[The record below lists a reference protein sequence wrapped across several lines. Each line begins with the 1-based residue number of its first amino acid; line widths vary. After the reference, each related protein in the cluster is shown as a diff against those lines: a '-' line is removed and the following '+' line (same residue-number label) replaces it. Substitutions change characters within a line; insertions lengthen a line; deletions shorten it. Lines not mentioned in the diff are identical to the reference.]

1 MKFNPVPVD
10 EPPVELIVV
19 ELKLDGEVDGNDVGG
34 LGLEL
39 LGHLGVGGVG
49 LSRDEGEGGEGGPG
63 KVLAVLGVRKS
74 SKQFLEAQLGM
85 NLQAHLKYVIKN
97 LFSDSEEL
105 GYARLIR
112 ETAEGGA
119 W

>member
-1 MKFNPVPVD
+1 MKINTVPVD
-10 EPPVELIVV
+10 ETPVELIVV

-39 LGHLGVGGVG
+39 VGHLGVGGVG
-49 LSRDEGEGGEGGPG
+49 LGRDEGEGGEGGPG
-63 KVLAVLGVRKS
+63 KVLAVLGVKS
-74 SKQFLEAQLGM
+74 SKQFNLVM
-85 NLQAHLKYVIKN
+85 NLQAHSKYVIKN

>member
-1 MKFNPVPVD
+1 MKINPVPVD

-34 LGLEL
+34 LGLGL
-39 LGHLGVGGVG
+39 GGHLGVGGVG
-49 LSRDEGEGGEGGPG
+49 FSRDEGEGGEGGPG
-63 KVLAVLGVRKS
+63 KVLAVLGVEKG